1 MEQKNNTG
9 AIFKNDKKT
18 AENQPD
24 YKGKITVDNKQW
36 EISLWVRIAQSGV
49 KYMSASIQEPYVK
62 PAESIPVYQSAP
74 ETAPAPISTTKKI
87 QNETEADDDLP
98 F

>member
-18 AENQPD
+18 AENQPE
-24 YKGKITVDNKQW
+24 YRGKMMVDGQQW
-36 EISLWVRIAQSGV
+36 EISLWVRESAAGV
-49 KYMSASIQEPYVK
+49 KYFSAAIKEPYVK
-62 PAESIPVYQSAP
+62 PTEAAPV
-74 ETAPAPISTTKKI
+74 STTKKI
-87 QNETEADDDLP
+87 ADATAADDDLP

>member
-24 YKGKITVDNKQW
+24 YRGKMMVDGKEW
-36 EISLWVRIAQSGV
+36 EISLWVRESAAGN
-49 KYMSASIQEPYVK
+49 KYMSAAIKEPYVK
-62 PAESIPVYQSAP
+62 TESAP
-74 ETAPAPISTTKKI
+74 VQTPKTDES
-87 QNETEADDDLP
+87 DDGMP

>member
-18 AENQPD
+18 AENQPE
-24 YKGKITVDNKQW
+24 YRGNMTVDGQKW
-36 EISLWVRIAQSGV
+36 EISLWVRESAAGV
-49 KYMSASIQEPYVK
+49 KYFSAAIKEPYVK
-62 PAESIPVYQSAP
+62 PAPV
-74 ETAPAPISTTKKI
+74 STSQKI
-87 QNETEADDDLP
+87 QDATEPDDLP

>member
-24 YKGKITVDNKQW
+24 YRGKMMVDGKEW
-36 EISLWVRIAQSGV
+36 EISLWVRTAQSGI

-62 PAESIPVYQSAP
+62 PEQQQQAPVSI
-74 ETAPAPISTTKKI
+74 EKKI
-87 QNETEADDDLP
+87 QDATEDDGLP

>member
-24 YKGKITVDNKQW
+24 YRGKMMVDGKEW
-36 EISLWVRIAQSGV
+36 EISLWVRESQASGL
-49 KYMSASIQEPYVK
+49 KYFSAAIKEPYVK
-62 PAESIPVYQSAP
+62 TEQSAP
-74 ETAPAPISTTKKI
+74 VQTPKQDES
-87 QNETEADDDLP
+87 DDGMP

>member
-1 MEQKNNTG
+1 METKNNTG

-24 YKGKITVDNKQW
+24 YKGKVNVNGKDM
-36 EISLWVRIAQSGV
+36 EVALWLKESKAGT
-49 KYMSASIQEPYVK
+49 KYFSTTFQEPYVK
-62 PAESIPVYQSAP
+62 PVHTEIPLMP
-74 ETAPAPISTTKKI
+74 DD
-87 QNETEADDDLP
+87 ADDDLP

>member
-24 YKGKITVDNKQW
+24 YRGKMMVDGKEW
-36 EISLWVRIAQSGV
+36 EISLWVRESAAGN
-49 KYMSASIQEPYVK
+49 KYMSAAIKEPFVK
-62 PAESIPVYQSAP
+62 PDESAP
-74 ETAPAPISTTKKI
+74 VTLKK
-87 QNETEADDDLP
+87 DDSDDGMP

>member
-24 YKGKITVDNKQW
+24 YRGKMTVDETQW
-36 EISLWVRIAQSGV
+36 EISLWVRESAAGL
-49 KYMSASIQEPYVK
+49 KYFSAAIKEPYVK
-62 PAESIPVYQSAP
+62 PTEAAPV
-74 ETAPAPISTTKKI
+74 STTQKI
-87 QNETEADDDLP
+87 SDATTADDDLP

>member
-24 YKGKITVDNKQW
+24 YRGKMMVDGKEW
-36 EISLWVRIAQSGV
+36 EISLWVRESAAGN
-49 KYMSASIQEPYVK
+49 KYMSAAIKEPYVK
-62 PAESIPVYQSAP
+62 TDESAP
-74 ETAPAPISTTKKI
+74 VTPKK
-87 QNETEADDDLP
+87 DDSDDGMP

>member
-24 YKGKITVDNKQW
+24 YRGKMMVDGQHW
-36 EISLWVRIAQSGV
+36 EISLWVRESQTSGI
-49 KYMSASIQEPYVK
+49 KYFSAAIKEPYVK
-62 PAESIPVYQSAP
+62 PD
-74 ETAPAPISTTKKI
+74 ETAQAPVSTSKKI
-87 QNETEADDDLP
+87 QDATEADDDLP

>member
-9 AIFKNDKKT
+9 AIFKNDNKT

-24 YKGKITVDNKQW
+24 YRGKMMVDGQHW
-36 EISLWVRIAQSGV
+36 EISLWVRESQATGK
-49 KYMSASIQEPYVK
+49 KYFSASIKEPYVK
-62 PAESIPVYQSAP
+62 PEAQ
-74 ETAPAPISTTKKI
+74 APAPALVSTSKKI
-87 QNETEADDDLP
+87 QDATEPDDLP

>member
-24 YKGKITVDNKQW
+24 YRGKMTVDGKRW
-36 EISLWVRIAQSGV
+36 EISLWLRESAAGT
-49 KYMSASIQEPYVK
+49 KYFSAAIKEPYVK
-62 PAESIPVYQSAP
+62 DDEPQQAPV
-74 ETAPAPISTTKKI
+74 STSKKI
-87 QNETEADDDLP
+87 QDATEDDGLP

>member
-24 YKGKITVDNKQW
+24 YRGKMMVDGKEW
-36 EISLWVRIAQSGV
+36 EISLWIRESQATGL
-49 KYMSASIQEPYVK
+49 KYFSAAIKEPFVK
-62 PAESIPVYQSAP
+62 P
-74 ETAPAPISTTKKI
+74 
-87 QNETEADDDLP
+87 TEASPVQTPKQDESDDGMP

>member
-24 YKGKITVDNKQW
+24 YRGNMTVDGQQW
-36 EISLWVRIAQSGV
+36 EISLWVRESAAGL
-49 KYMSASIQEPYVK
+49 KYFSAAIKEPYVK
-62 PAESIPVYQSAP
+62 PTEAAPV
-74 ETAPAPISTTKKI
+74 STSQKI
-87 QNETEADDDLP
+87 QDATAADDDLP

>member
-9 AIFKNDKKT
+9 AIFKNDNKT

-24 YKGKITVDNKQW
+24 YRGRMMVDGQQW
-36 EISLWVRIAQSGV
+36 EISLWVRESQATGK
-49 KYMSASIQEPYVK
+49 KYFSAAIKEPYVK
-62 PAESIPVYQSAP
+62 PEAPAP
-74 ETAPAPISTTKKI
+74 EQAPISTTKKI
-87 QNETEADDDLP
+87 QDEADDGLP

>member
-24 YKGKITVDNKQW
+24 YRGKMMVDGQHW
-36 EISLWVRIAQSGV
+36 EISLWVRESQATGQ
-49 KYMSASIQEPYVK
+49 KYFSAAIKEPYVK
-62 PAESIPVYQSAP
+62 PE
-74 ETAPAPISTTKKI
+74 ETAPVSTSKKI
-87 QNETEADDDLP
+87 QDATESDSDLP

>member
-9 AIFKNDKKT
+9 AIFKNDNKT

-24 YKGKITVDNKQW
+24 YRGKMMVDGQQW
-36 EISLWVRIAQSGV
+36 EISLWVRESQATGK
-49 KYMSASIQEPYVK
+49 KYFSAAIKEPYVK
-62 PAESIPVYQSAP
+62 QEAPTPAP
-74 ETAPAPISTTKKI
+74 EAAPISTSKKI
-87 QNETEADDDLP
+87 QDATEPDDLP

>member
-24 YKGKITVDNKQW
+24 YRGKMMVDGKEW
-36 EISLWVRIAQSGV
+36 EISLWVRTAQSGI

-62 PAESIPVYQSAP
+62 PEQQQQAPV
-74 ETAPAPISTTKKI
+74 STSKKI
-87 QNETEADDDLP
+87 QDATEDDGLP

>member
-9 AIFKNDKKT
+9 AIFKNDNKT

-24 YKGKITVDNKQW
+24 YRGKMMVDGQHW
-36 EISLWVRIAQSGV
+36 EISLWIRESQATGL
-49 KYMSASIQEPYVK
+49 KYFSAAIKEPYVK
-62 PAESIPVYQSAP
+62 PTDAV
-74 ETAPAPISTTKKI
+74 STSQKI
-87 QNETEADDDLP
+87 QDATEADDVP

>member
-24 YKGKITVDNKQW
+24 YRGKMMVNA
-36 EISLWVRIAQSGV
+36 ISANSVSFF
-49 KYMSASIQEPYVK
+49 M
-62 PAESIPVYQSAP
+62 
-74 ETAPAPISTTKKI
+74 TAVV
-87 QNETEADDDLP
+87 
-98 F
+98 

>member
-24 YKGKITVDNKQW
+24 YRGNMTVDGQQW
-36 EISLWVRIAQSGV
+36 EISLWVRESAAGL
-49 KYMSASIQEPYVK
+49 KYFSAAIKEPYVK
-62 PAESIPVYQSAP
+62 PTEAAPVQKQQQDA
-74 ETAPAPISTTKKI
+74 TA
-87 QNETEADDDLP
+87 ADDDLP

>member
-24 YKGKITVDNKQW
+24 YRGKMMVDGKEW
-36 EISLWVRIAQSGV
+36 EISLWVRESAAGN
-49 KYMSASIQEPYVK
+49 KYMSAAIKEPYVK
-62 PAESIPVYQSAP
+62 L
-74 ETAPAPISTTKKI
+74 
-87 QNETEADDDLP
+87 TEAAPVQTPKQDESDDGMP

>member
-24 YKGKITVDNKQW
+24 YRGKMMVDGKEW
-36 EISLWVRIAQSGV
+36 EISLWIRESQASGL
-49 KYMSASIQEPYVK
+49 KYLSAAIKEPFIK
-62 PAESIPVYQSAP
+62 PTESAP
-74 ETAPAPISTTKKI
+74 VQTPKQDES
-87 QNETEADDDLP
+87 DDGMP

>member
-24 YKGKITVDNKQW
+24 YRGKMMVDGKEW
-36 EISLWVRIAQSGV
+36 EISLWVRESQASGL
-49 KYMSASIQEPYVK
+49 KYLSAAIKEPYVK
-62 PAESIPVYQSAP
+62 TEQSATVQTP
-74 ETAPAPISTTKKI
+74 K
-87 QNETEADDDLP
+87 QDDSDDGMP